1 MNNWVLVTGSGGL
14 IGSETVRFYLKKGF
28 KVVGIDN
35 DMRSIFFGKDAS
47 TLWNIRQLENEY
59 GNSYT
64 HFSVDLRNYLK
75 INDIF
80 QTYKFK
86 LIVHT
91 AAQPSHDWAARDP
104 LMDFEINASA
114 TLALLENFRK
124 YCPTA
129 VFIFT
134 STNKVY
140 GDKPN
145 SLKLMEFET
154 RWDLTNS
161 DPLYNGINEKME
173 IDDTT
178 HSIFGVSKCS
188 ADLMVQEYGRYF
200 NLNTGVFRGGCLT
213 GPMHS
218 ASQMHG
224 FLAFVVKSILSN
236 SKYTIFGYKGKQV
249 RDNIHAFDVV
259 SMFDHFFMKPKQG
272 AIYNI
277 GGGRANS
284 LSVIEAIK
292 IIEELSGEK
301 ANVDYVDKARIGDH
315 KWYITDYSKFNND
328 FPEWKL
334 EFNLE
339 KILNKIIESQRKIV

>member
-64 HFSVDLRNYLK
+64 HFSVDLRNYSR
-75 INDIF
+75 INEIF
-80 QTYKFK
+80 QNYKFK

-145 SLKLMEFET
+145 LLKLMEFET
-154 RWDLTNS
+154 RWDLTTS
-161 DPLYNGINEKME
+161 DPLYNGINEKMQ

-224 FLAFVVKSILSN
+224 FLAFVVKSIISN
-236 SKYTIFGYKGKQV
+236 SKYSIFGYKGKQV
-249 RDNIHAFDVV
+249 RDNIHASDVV

-301 ANVDYVDKARIGDH
+301 ANVEYVDNARIGDH

-339 KILNKIIESQRKIV
+339 RILKEIIESQRKIV